1 MRVVAGFSWPSHK
14 AMTVMST
21 PTWRRF
27 IAAVCL
33 RVCGV
38 IFLAVMDGQA
48 GAAMLA
54 YLPVRW
60 ATASLDIGLPLRV
73 QNNGAVPGVWR
84 SASHSVRIPAVG
96 VVSGVHRS
104 LRPLPRQ

>member
-1 MRVVAGFSWPSHK
+1 MRVVVGLSWPSHK

-21 PTWRRF
+21 PAWRRF

-48 GAAMLA
+48 GAARLA
-54 YLPVRW
+54 YLPVRRP
-60 ATASLDIGLPLRV
+60 TASVDIGVPLRV
-73 QNNGAVPGVWR
+73 QNNGAVPGAWR
-84 SASHSVRIPAVG
+84 SASHSERIPAVWL
-96 VVSGVHRS
+96 VSGVHRS